1 MKAMKALQNTAIVL
15 AIVLGLVT
23 LKRAAASEQAV
34 ALVAGIVIGLAV
46 GSIMTLYLLAISTVA
61 DEKREEK
68 EDLTPL
74 SSPDRIQDT
83 SSKTM
88 QPKNQQQRQ
97 DSLTDQ
103 LKDVA
108 LAAERMGCYD
118 AADCIRSYTDTES
131 AHE

>member
-1 MKAMKALQNTAIVL
+1 MKALQNTAIVL